1 MATLTL
7 KSAKLEIYISASG
20 TRPASPQYTLTKTKL
35 SNEDTINF
43 EISELIKDYIDVSF
57 DGDYNSASFSRFV
70 ETDLTRTFSYTV
82 DGVERTTDDATPLL
96 RRFIAHR
103 GYGQMED
110 KNLYLDAPYY
120 GKNINPTLSKDILI
134 SNRKI
139 YHKKGEDLFIPFYTS
154 TDGVNKVRF
163 LDGTTE
169 LSTKIFGGAVANIRV
184 DRDDIKADN
193 STGAAV
199 EYTADMT
206 FLRSDDAD
214 DISRTSVGSG
224 NSTKVIYTTPGGTDV
239 EIPIEEIEE
248 CKHTPYKVTF
258 LNKFGALQDLWF
270 FKKRTDEFSTE
281 RESYNRTL
289 LTTYSSG
296 VDFSRFA
303 HSNSLLDVTTQES
316 FKMNTGFISEDHN
329 DVIKQL
335 MSTEYAWVHEATGGT
350 VEPVPIAP
358 KTSSFVSKT
367 VVNDKL
373 INFEVEFEYANSYI
387 QNVR

>member
-20 TRPASPQYTLTKTKL
+20 TRPTSPQYTLTKTKL
-35 SNEDTINF
+35 SDEDTINF

-57 DGDYNSASFSRFV
+57 DGNYDTASFSRFV
-70 ETDLTRTFSYTV
+70 ETDLTRTFAYTV
-82 DGVERTTDDATPLL
+82 NGTERTTEDATPLL
-96 RRFIAHR
+96 RKFIAFR
-103 GYGQMED
+103 GYGQIED

-134 SNRKI
+134 TNRKI

-163 LDGTTE
+163 LDGSTE
-169 LSTKIFGGAVANIRV
+169 LSSKIFGGAVANIRA

-193 STGAAV
+193 FTGAAQV
-199 EYTADMT
+199 YTADTT

-214 DISRTSVGSG
+214 DISKTSVGSG
-224 NSTKVIYTTPGGTDV
+224 NTTKVIYTTPGGTDV
-239 EIPIEEIEE
+239 EIPVEEIEE
-248 CKHTPYKVTF
+248 CKHTAYKVTF

-270 FKKRTDEFSTE
+270 FKKRTDEFSTQ

-289 LTTYSSG
+289 LTTSTTG
-296 VDFSRFA
+296 VDFDRFS
-303 HSNSLLDVTTQES
+303 HGNSLLDITTQES
-316 FKMNTGFISEDHN
+316 FKMNTGFVSEDHN
-329 DVIKQL
+329 EVIKQL
-335 MSTEYAWVHEATGGT
+335 MSTEYAWVHESTAGT
-350 VEPVPIAP
+350 IEPVPITP
-358 KTSSFVSKT
+358 KTSSFTSKT
-367 VVNDKL
+367 ALNDKL